1 MPLAASVT
9 KSSPCLPL
17 SKLLLP
23 KVAMSTSPFPN
34 WMLLE
39 PFVFRRD
46 GKKSFPDDTKAPIRA
61 SCITSWNAPFHIAFC
76 VAKPPLTSRLYA
88 KLPRFPDRRKHKP
101 LAILATHEN
110 LLLLRVATR
119 TPTLGLVQDFFI
131 YNAYEPSTLK
141 ALPPCREPYT
151 DYSRMMDDNLH

>member
-1 MPLAASVT
+1 
-9 KSSPCLPL
+9 
-17 SKLLLP
+17 
-23 KVAMSTSPFPN
+23 MSTSPFPN

-88 KLPRFPDRRKHKP
+88 KLPSYQ
-101 LAILATHEN
+101 N
-110 LLLLRVATR
+110 
-119 TPTLGLVQDFFI
+119 
-131 YNAYEPSTLK
+131 
-141 ALPPCREPYT
+141 PYT
-151 DYSRMMDDNLH
+151 RASAGLLYLQCL